1 MKGGLSIPW
10 PCLVKLKPR
19 LRPPTSA
26 AARDSALRSAAEW
39 TA

>member
-26 AARDSALRSAAEW
+26 AGFGLAVGG
-39 TA
+39 